1 MARRF
6 RVADTSRTTRS
17 ADQPS
22 GCILDRP
29 AVNGRAHSP
38 SRLKPAD
45 PNGACTQP
53 IDSGAC
59 APPSLLQGAC
69 GFSPGLKPWAFDAD
83 RLHGDRQWHR
93 GSHLRGIAA
102 PPGRRVRHR
111 LPPVRTGRS
120 TESWPAGTLPGRS
133 AHLVGARQHLAR
145 GATGRGIAVGT
156 HHARRIG
163 GQHRRPII
171 VRPAAFPGPHA
182 RAPTAWGEN
191 GRAQS
196 SSRLK
201 PADRDGAPQAADWLH
216 PLRPSQPPSGG
227 LRIQPGASAPGVRCR
242 PPARRSAMAPQQP
255 SAWDCRPSGP
265 AGQAPPDPYRTGDTA
280 PPLEVSVAPATC
292 WPIGVGARRCLAR
305 GASGAADCR
314 GVHRPC
320 PRPHRYRDHRST
332 TAFLALTGGRVG
344 HPLIPTNGGSG
355 AVPWRTRA
363 PLGMRRP
370 TM

>member
-1 MARRF
+1 VGSTAAPSSFAR
-6 RVADTSRTTRS
+6 
-17 ADQPS
+17 
-22 GCILDRP
+22 
-29 AVNGRAHSP
+29 
-38 SRLKPAD
+38 
-45 PNGACTQP
+45 
-53 IDSGAC
+53 
-59 APPSLLQGAC
+59 PPS
-69 GFSPGLKPWAFDAD
+69 
-83 RLHGDRQWHR
+83 
-93 GSHLRGIAA
+93 
-102 PPGRRVRHR
+102 
-111 LPPVRTGRS
+111 
-120 TESWPAGTLPGRS
+120 
-133 AHLVGARQHLAR
+133 
-145 GATGRGIAVGT
+145 
-156 HHARRIG
+156 
-163 GQHRRPII
+163 
-171 VRPAAFPGPHA
+171 
-182 RAPTAWGEN
+182 RAPTRGRRLRGVEN